1 MAEIA
6 TIFPQLTH
14 FIPEGVILR
23 ENGVGISSSSSSDKP
38 VHIGVPAVHKAT
50 EMIFFKVT
58 FWQKRDKNTSHG
70 NIVTLGYTH
79 IY

>member
-58 FWQKRDKNTSHG
+58 FWQKSGFWNQQD
-70 NIVTLGYTH
+70 LGSNPSLG
-79 IY
+79 I